1 MNEQQTAEERLA
13 TIYSAL
19 SLGYPELA
27 DAIECDTRCMDCG
40 GFVDGDG
47 ATVDLTRCCFHCKVD

>member
-1 MNEQQTAEERLA
+1 MSPLQLAEERLA
-13 TIYSAL
+13 TIYNAL
-19 SLGYPELA
+19 ALGYPELA

-47 ATVDLTRCCFHCKVD
+47 TTVDLTRCCSRCKAD